1 MGLFTYRFIEGLT
14 QAEKLAR
21 RQALDNYGL
30 AAQLSDLLPVVLIL
44 LYRLAKWVVQER
56 VEGSSNGEYAAVPSS
71 PVMKRRREEGVR
83 DWSVRKRRLQWWL
96 GEDVVVA
103 GHVYGQRD
111 QWIVGVVW
119 LVWLVVLSVKD
130 TGEDYLH
137 LTKRFGIVAV
147 SQYPLQ
153 YLLSLKSLNPFC
165 YLLKSS
171 HEQVNRWHRVSARV
185 TTALLFIHGGLYLNF
200 YIQNNRLYR
209 LGVPIVLA
217 GVIAFVSLN
226 LMLTTALRPI
236 RHFSYRLFFITHL
249 LLAIAI
255 PFLILFHAAPARS
268 FMIQTLLVFFV
279 DLISRKMDT
288 VTGHAKFESIPGTN
302 LIKLTAA
309 IPHGK
314 MNRFRGHPGSHI
326 YLSIPAAA
334 RATFHDPTSI
344 SHLLFEFLFNPFT
357 VASAG
362 GEGGGESELTLIAR
376 HNGGPMTS
384 ALGHYAVLAK
394 SAASSS
400 SSSRALNNSAIPD
413 ARNEGRVPLH
423 IEGPYGSVT
432 HFPNFG
438 LFDRVLLIAGGVGAT
453 FAVPVYKAVLSEN
466 PSAKV
471 QLVWSV
477 RTAGDATWALLRE
490 GLMSDENVQ
499 IYVTGVTEGRTRGGV
514 WDQQQEGE
522 AEGSGA
528 EGTEMSRMFRRR
540 SGSTGG
546 GSGGSGTGRFTSLH
560 NRQRPDLRRVVDDV
574 FRHGQDE
581 KVAVVVCGPEEMG
594 REVREYVGVW
604 VRRGRGVWFHKEGFG
619 F

>member
-14 QAEKLAR
+14 EAEKQAR
-21 RQALDNYGL
+21 RRALDNYGL

-44 LYRLAKWVVQER
+44 LYRLTKWVVRER
-56 VEGSSNGEYAAVPSS
+56 VDGSANGEYAAVPSS
-71 PVMKRRREEGVR
+71 PVMKKRREEGVR
-83 DWSVRKRRLQWWL
+83 SWSVRKRRLRWWL

-119 LVWLVVLSVKD
+119 FLWLAVLSVKD

-153 YLLSLKSLNPFC
+153 YLLSLKSLNPFS

-185 TTALLFIHGGLYLNF
+185 TTTLLFIHAALYLNF

-209 LGVPIVLA
+209 LGVPLVLA
-217 GVIAFVSLN
+217 GVVAFFSLN
-226 LMLTTALRPI
+226 LMLTTALRPV
-236 RHFSYRLFFITHL
+236 RRFSYRLFFITHL
-249 LLAIAI
+249 LLAISI

-268 FMIQTLLVFFV
+268 YMIQALLVFFV

-302 LIKLTAA
+302 LVKLSAA
-309 IPHGK
+309 IPHVK
-314 MNRFRGHPGSHI
+314 INRFRGSPGSHI

-334 RATFHDPTSI
+334 RATFQDPTSI

-357 VASAG
+357 VASV
-362 GEGGGESELTLIAR
+362 GEQESEVTMIAR
-376 HNGGPMTS
+376 HNGGPMTA

-394 SAASSS
+394 QQQQQQPPSRSANSSS
-400 SSSRALNNSAIPD
+400 IPD
-413 ARNEGRVPLH
+413 ARNEGKIPLN

-432 HFPNFG
+432 HFPNLG
-438 LFDRVLLIAGGVGAT
+438 QFDRVLLVAGGVGAT
-453 FAVPVYKAVLSEN
+453 FTVPVYKSVVAEN
-466 PSAKV
+466 PNVKV
-471 QLVWSV
+471 KMVWSV

-490 GLMSDENVQ
+490 GLMDDENVQ

-514 WDQQQEGE
+514 WDQQQQDGG
-522 AEGSGA
+522 EGSGA

-540 SGSTGG
+540 SGSNSG
-546 GSGGSGTGRFTSLH
+546 GSGGGGTGGRFTSLH
-560 NRQRPDLRRVVDDV
+560 NRQRPDLRRVVDEM
-574 FRHGQDE
+574 FRHGQEE
-581 KVAVVVCGPEEMG
+581 KVAVVVCGPEEMA
-594 REVREYVGVW
+594 RELREYVGVW
-604 VRRGRGVWFHKEGFG
+604 VRRGRVVWFHKEGFG